1 MRRRLIPIIA
11 LALALTASA
20 IGNGALP
27 RVFAVQQQDRAVR
40 AYCAEW
46 RETHGIHPL
55 DAKQLNQRVVTRLE
69 MQYPTVFPECRPV
82 DRVPCPGWIKATIAG
97 LRHYGERSMKS
108 VCSSFEVEGEA
119 NQPRINWLLSRWG
132 PPSRFSPRMRTC
144 ASLACI
150 ANDNSQLNGN

>member
-1 MRRRLIPIIA
+1 MT

-20 IGNGALP
+20 IANSALP

-46 RETHGIHPL
+46 REPHGIHPL

-69 MQYPTVFPECRPV
+69 MQYPTVFPECRTS

-119 NQPRINWLLSRWG
+119 NRPLINWLLSPGG
-132 PPSRFSPRMRTC
+132 PPS
-144 ASLACI
+144 
-150 ANDNSQLNGN
+150 